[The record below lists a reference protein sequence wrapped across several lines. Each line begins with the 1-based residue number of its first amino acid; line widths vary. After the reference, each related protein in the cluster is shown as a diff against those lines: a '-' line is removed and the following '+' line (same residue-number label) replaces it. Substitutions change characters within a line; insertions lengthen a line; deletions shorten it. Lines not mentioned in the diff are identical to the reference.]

1 MDRRALLAGIV
12 TLLAAPLGVHAQQG
26 AKLPTIG
33 FLGSSTPSGMRGWIA
48 AFVDRLHERGWT
60 EGRNVTI
67 EYRYAEGRT
76 ERAAEAIAAFVRL
89 PVTLIVTNSTAPV
102 LVAKQATSVIPVVFA
117 GAADPVGNALVASLA
132 RPGGNVTGISIQ
144 QSDTT
149 GKRLELLRE
158 LVPELRRVA
167 AIAHV
172 ASAGAMSELRELH
185 ALAPTLGLQVSA
197 REIRRLEDIAPA
209 IEAFTGQA
217 EALYIVTD
225 PLFYSNRSH
234 IHSVALEARL
244 LTLCNYREYAEAGC
258 LLSYGPHIPDLWR
271 RTADI
276 VDKILRGTKPS
287 DIPVEQPTRFD
298 LVINLR
304 TAKALGLTIPPL
316 LLFQADQ
323 VIQ

>member
-1 MDRRALLAGIV
+1 MDRRTLLAGTV
-12 TLLAAPLGVHAQQG
+12 ALLAAPLGAHAQQG

-33 FLGSSTPSGMRGWIA
+33 FLGSSTPSGMQGWVA

-60 EGRNVTI
+60 DGRNVTI
-67 EYRYAEGRT
+67 AYRYAEGRT
-76 ERAAEAIAAFVRL
+76 ERAVAAIAEFVRL

-102 LVAKQATSVIPVVFA
+102 QVAKQATSVIPIVFA
-117 GAADPVGNALVASLA
+117 GAADPVGNGLVASLA

-185 ALAPTLGLQVSA
+185 VLARTLGLQVSA
-197 REIRRLEDIAPA
+197 REIRQLEDIAPA
-209 IEAFTGQA
+209 IEAFKDQA
-217 EALYIVTD
+217 EALYVVTD
-225 PLFYSNRSH
+225 PLFYANRRH
-234 IHSVALEARL
+234 IHSMALEARL
-244 LTLCNYREYAEAGC
+244 LTLCNYREYTEAGC

-271 RTADI
+271 RTADM
-276 VDKILRGTKPS
+276 VDKVLRGTPPS

-298 LVINLR
+298 LVVNLR

>member
-1 MDRRALLAGIV
+1 MDRRALLAGTV
-12 TLLAAPLGVHAQQG
+12 ALLAAPLGAYAQHV

-33 FLGSSTPSGMRGWIA
+33 FLGSSAPSGMRGWVA
-48 AFVDRLHERGWT
+48 AFLDRLHELGWT

-76 ERAAEAIAAFVRL
+76 ERSAEAIAEFVRL
-89 PVTLIVTNSTAPV
+89 PVNIIVTGSTAAV
-102 LVAKQATSVIPVVFA
+102 LVAKQATSVIPIVFW
-117 GAADPVGNALVASLA
+117 GAADPVGNGLVASLA

-158 LVPELRRVA
+158 LVPELRRLA

-172 ASAGAMSELRELH
+172 ASAGAMSELRELQ
-185 ALAPTLGLQVSA
+185 ALARTLDLQVSA

-209 IEAFTGQA
+209 IEAFKGQA
-217 EALYIVTD
+217 EALYVVTD
-225 PLFYSNRSH
+225 PLFYANRRQ
-234 IHSVALEARL
+234 IHSLALEARL
-244 LTLCNYREYAEAGC
+244 LTMCNYREYTEEGC
-258 LLSYGPHIPDLWR
+258 LMSYGPHIPDLWR
-271 RTADI
+271 RTADF

-298 LVINLR
+298 LVVNLR
-304 TAKALGLTIPPL
+304 TA
-316 LLFQADQ
+316 
-323 VIQ
+323 